1 MVKSGRRGTVR
12 AFVTGTAVM
21 ASVLGVVVQGAA
33 APAAPQQPGK
43 PKVTVT
49 AKVAKQFTKP
59 SVTTRGSGSSGGR
72 SGDIDLAGKEDIL
85 AVVANPADLK
95 VYPNNGYNAAHP
107 TATYGA
113 PVTINYNWGAQ
124 KWVGH
129 GKVNGDTFPDV
140 LAIDSANNL
149 YSHKHSGTFSGTGTL
164 NGAQLISTGWSGYDL
179 VFVLDLDND
188 GIDDIFAKKAG
199 TGEFYSYKT
208 TVENGVIKQ
217 GAATLEAQFE
227 GNTSPI
233 IDAGLEDFTN
243 DNIYDWVLRFQSGE
257 VIVFDPTVDNGAG
270 QDKGKAYLLSYGWT
284 GINAFTFADV
294 NNDGKTDILGR
305 VAGNGDLNLY
315 PNTGTWS
322 PAADGT
328 AFTTLG
334 PIKVVGLQWN
344 GIRIIT

>member
-1 MVKSGRRGTVR
+1 MVKSGRRGTAR
-12 AFVTGTAVM
+12 AFVTGAVVM
-21 ASVLGVVVQGAA
+21 ATVLGAMVQGTAA
-33 APAAPQQPGK
+33 SAAPQQAGK
-43 PKVTVT
+43 SKVTVT
-49 AKVAKQFTKP
+49 GKATKQIAKP
-59 SVTTRGSGSSGGR
+59 GVTTRGSGSSGGR
-72 SGDIDLAGKEDIL
+72 TGDIDLAGKEDIL

-95 VYPNNGYNAAHP
+95 VYPNKGYNPANP
-107 TATYGA
+107 LATYGS
-113 PVTINYNWGAQ
+113 PVTINYNWGGQ
-124 KWVGH
+124 KWVGP
-129 GKVNGDTFPDV
+129 GRVSGDAFPDV
-140 LAIDSANNL
+140 LAIDNAHNL
-149 YSHKHSGTFSGTGTL
+149 YAHKHSGTFSGTGTL

-199 TGEFYSYKT
+199 TGEFYSYRT

-217 GAATLEAQFE
+217 GAAELEANFL
-227 GNTSPI
+227 GNESPI

-243 DNIYDWVLRFQSGE
+243 DGYYDWVLRLQSGE
-257 VIVFDPTVDNGAG
+257 VIVFDPTVDNGPG

-284 GINAFTFADV
+284 GINAFTISDV
-294 NNDGKTDILGR
+294 NDDGKPDILGR
-305 VAGNGDLNLY
+305 VASNGNLNLY

-328 AFTTLG
+328 AFGTLG